1 MKSFLTLVVILS
13 VAIGIFYAV
22 TSSNLLVR
30 YSYDVYACA
39 SPSGETIKLKFNDI
53 EIGENVVL
61 TSANG
66 ESTLEILQASQ
77 ETVMFKKQSE
87 TFTLLALPQFE
98 VALLRSPPQLS
109 KQSFAR

>member
-39 SPSGETIKLKFNDI
+39 SPSGETIELTFNDI
-53 EIGENVVL
+53 KMGENVVL
-61 TSANG
+61 TSANA

-77 ETVMFKKQSE
+77 ETVMLKSKVK
-87 TFTLLALPQFE
+87 P
-98 VALLRSPPQLS
+98 LRLS
-109 KQSFAR
+109 A

>member
-13 VAIGIFYAV
+13 VAIGVFYAV

-39 SPSGETIKLKFNDI
+39 SPSGETIELTFNDI

-61 TSANG
+61 TA
-66 ESTLEILQASQ
+66 QMA
-77 ETVMFKKQSE
+77 K
-87 TFTLLALPQFE
+87 
-98 VALLRSPPQLS
+98 ALLKFYKHPKKP
-109 KQSFAR
+109 

>member
-39 SPSGETIKLKFNDI
+39 SPSGETIELKFNDI

-61 TSANG
+61 TSANV

-77 ETVMFKKQSE
+77 KTKRNFYAGARRQATV
-87 TFTLLALPQFE
+87 
-98 VALLRSPPQLS
+98 
-109 KQSFAR
+109 ARTGRASVNFVL